1 MPAVNR
7 APRFDVGQQYG
18 ANINNVGGH
27 QYIDQRQESF
37 LRQVAAART
46 RARRIVQFGFLL
58 FLGGFAVF
66 AYGVLR
72 FMGRIG
78 EPIPDDPNEWPEP
91 GDMLGTSINGIPVF
105 LLGWAAALVG
115 MVLLVVGLVMHI
127 IAASRQRSFDAASR
141 RY

>member
-1 MPAVNR
+1 
-7 APRFDVGQQYG
+7 
-18 ANINNVGGH
+18 
-27 QYIDQRQESF
+27 
-37 LRQVAAART
+37 
-46 RARRIVQFGFLL
+46 
-58 FLGGFAVF
+58 
-66 AYGVLR
+66 
-72 FMGRIG
+72 MGRIG